1 MSVEEMVSEY
11 QRGNKDILPD
21 LWRQVRGFAV
31 KRAIQKM
38 RNYRL
43 SNEDRAVDVD
53 DLTQEAYFAMVRA
66 AETYDPEK
74 DSSFLNWWNFYM
86 KTAFNFALNVRTEK
100 GRKSICHRYRSLDT
114 PLAESDGDTLASV
127 IQSDSGELEAADR
140 RIWRDELR
148 RNLTPMLRQLPAQW
162 QAILH
167 KRYFEGKTLQEI
179 AAETGTSHQ
188 CIYQKIQKA
197 QIRLVKQ
204 DHRGLLREFYEQ
216 E

>member
-1 MSVEEMVSEY
+1 MSEY
-11 QRGNKDILPD
+11 QRGSKDILPD

-53 DLTQEAYFAMVRA
+53 DLIQEAYFAMVRA

-86 KTAFNFALNVRTEK
+86 KTAFNSALNVRTEK
-100 GRKSICHRYRSLDT
+100 GRKSICHRCRSLDT

-127 IQSDSGELEAADR
+127 IQSDAGELEDADR

-148 RNLTPMLRQLPAQW
+148 RTLTSMLRQLPDQW
-162 QAILH
+162 REILY

-179 AAETGTSHQ
+179 AAENGASHQ
-188 CIYQKIQKA
+188 CICKKIQKA

-204 DHRGLLREFYEQ
+204 DRRGLLREFYEQ

>member
-74 DSSFLNWWNFYM
+74 DSSFLNWWIFYM
-86 KTAFNFALNVRTEK
+86 KTAFNSALNVRTEK
-100 GRKSICHRYRSLDT
+100 GRKSICHRCRSLDA
-114 PLAESDGDTLASV
+114 PLAESDDYTLGTM
-127 IQSDSGELEAADR
+127 IQSDGGELKDADR
-140 RIWRDELR
+140 KIWLDELCR
-148 RNLTPMLRQLPAQW
+148 TLTPMLQQLPSQW
-162 QAILH
+162 REILY
-167 KRYFEGKTLQEI
+167 KRYSEGKTLQEI
-179 AAETGTSHQ
+179 ATETGASHQ
-188 CIYQKIQKA
+188 CIHQKIQKA

-204 DHRGLLREFYEQ
+204 DRRGLLREFYEQ